1 MPELRQDPLSRRWVI
16 IGEDR
21 AARPNDFVSTISR
34 RADLACPFCLGNEQ
48 ETPHEIAVYK
58 AQDACEAWTVRVV
71 PNKYP
76 AVMNG
81 AAPMQPIGPVQP
93 WFQAPVARGSHE
105 VIIESAR
112 HVASFAELTD
122 AEALLAFTAYRDRL
136 AQLAANPQYKYAQI
150 FKNVGPSAGASL
162 EHTHSQLL
170 ALPWVPPHIQE
181 ELDSCRQH
189 YLDRQQCLLCQLAEE
204 EASAGVR
211 LVAETER
218 FVAFCPFA
226 SRVPFETL
234 VLPRAHADRFETAT
248 TGELRELA
256 TLIRDLI
263 GCIESAGGISAY
275 NYWIHSSPF
284 DMPARDHYH
293 WHIEILPCSTK
304 LAGFE
309 WGTGCFINPLPP
321 ESAAEIL
328 RGAKVR

>member
-21 AARPNDFVSTISR
+21 GARPNDFVSTVTR
-34 RADLACPFCLGNEQ
+34 RSDIACPFCLGNEA
-48 ETPHEIAVYK
+48 ETPHEIAVYR
-58 AQDACEAWTVRVV
+58 AQETIDPWTVRVV
-71 PNKYP
+71 PNKFP

-81 AAPMQPIGPVQP
+81 AAPMQPIGPAQG
-93 WFQAPVARGSHE
+93 WFQSPVARGSHE
-105 VIIESAR
+105 VIIESSR
-112 HVASFAELTD
+112 HVASFSELTE
-122 AEALLAFTAYRDRL
+122 AEAVLAFTAYRDRL
-136 AQLAANPQYKYAQI
+136 RQLADNSQFKYAQI

-170 ALPWVPPHIQE
+170 ALPWTPPHIRE
-181 ELDSCRQH
+181 ELESCQAH
-189 YLDRQQCLLCQLAEE
+189 FASQGECLLCQLAEQE
-204 EASAGVR
+204 HAAEVR
-211 LVAETER
+211 VVAETER
-218 FVAFCPFA
+218 FLAFCPFA
-226 SRVPFETL
+226 SRVPFETW
-234 VLPRAHADRFETAT
+234 VLPRVHADRFETISS
-248 TGELRELA
+248 GELGELA

-284 DMPARDHYH
+284 DMPAHDHYH